1 MQLVNDKEGL
11 ILKVLR
17 VKSLAANKKIEE
29 HDDVLTICNELLSF
43 LDALPVLEKGVKL
56 MHLVKDLH
64 NFAHNI

>member
-1 MQLVNDKEGL
+1 MQLVQDKEGL

-29 HDDVLTICNELLSF
+29 HDDILTICNELLSF

-56 MHLVKDLH
+56 MHLVKELH